1 MQIERDMAGPKTE
14 VERPA
19 RGASRTPLR
28 SCIVSRE
35 TAGPDKLV
43 RFVVDPGGTIVPD
56 LDAKLPGKGFWLL
69 ARRDIV
75 RAARDRRAF
84 SRAARKAVMVPDD
97 LEDRVEKLLARRCLD
112 LIGMARR
119 AGQVWSG
126 FEQVRAALAHDRI
139 GAHILAADA
148 AEDSRRKIGPVPEG
162 TDTVALLDGVELG
175 SVFGRE
181 RSVHVAV
188 AHGRLAE
195 RLMVESG
202 RLAGFRDVPDVG
214 KLN

>member
-1 MQIERDMAGPKTE
+1 MAGRKT
-14 VERPA
+14 
-19 RGASRTPLR
+19 GAGRSSRTPSR
-28 SCIVSRE
+28 TCIVSRE
-35 TAGPDKLV
+35 THATEKLV
-43 RFVVDPGGTIVPD
+43 RFVVGPGGAIVPD

-75 RAARDRRAF
+75 RAARDQRTFARSA
-84 SRAARKAVMVPDD
+84 RAAVTVPDD

-112 LIGMARR
+112 FIGMARR
-119 AGQVWSG
+119 AGQVWAG
-126 FEQVRAALAHDRI
+126 FEQVRAALAQDAVGVHL
-139 GAHILAADA
+139 LAADA
-148 AEDSRRKIGPVPEG
+148 AADSRRKIGSVHDG
-162 TDTVALLDGVELG
+162 TQTLVLFDGVELG

-195 RLMVESG
+195 RLVVEAG